1 MPYSR
6 RPSRTP
12 RSRFTLALLL
22 LTAVTLL
29 VLDLPGTGPLDP
41 VRDAFGAAFR
51 PIRAAG
57 NAVFEPLSNGWKG
70 AFGYDDLEQENQRL
84 KAEAEERKSEEA
96 DLARLRQKVADL
108 SKINGVT
115 IEAQKT
121 KVAEVTSGPLNS
133 FEQTVEIDAG
143 SGDGVKKGMAV
154 ITGRARSGE
163 GGAVLGRVV
172 EVRSGSSTVQLITE
186 QDLMI
191 GIRTQKGD
199 VGKATGQGSG
209 QPLLITG
216 IEDTTLIGTGDYLW
230 TSGIDRSAFPG
241 DLYVGRVT
249 KVGKAADGVPRVI
262 EAEPAADL
270 TARYVR
276 VVLKDPPK

>member
-1 MPYSR
+1 VAYSR
-6 RPSRTP
+6 RSSRTP

-41 VRDAFGAAFR
+41 VRNAFGAAFR
-51 PIRAAG
+51 PFRAAG

-70 AFGYDDLEQENQRL
+70 AFGYDDLEKENERL
-84 KAEAEERKSEEA
+84 KAQLEERKSEEA

-108 SKINGVT
+108 SQINGVT

-121 KVAEVTSGPLNS
+121 KVAEVTSGPLSS

-143 SGDGVKKGMAV
+143 SGDGIKKGMAV
-154 ITGRARSGE
+154 ITGRTNGS
-163 GGAVLGRVV
+163 GGAVFGKVV
-172 EVRSGSSTVQLITE
+172 EVRSGSSTVELLTE
-186 QDLMI
+186 ADVSI

-199 VGKATGQGSG
+199 IGTATGQG
-209 QPLLITG
+209 QDDPLLIEG
-216 IEDTTLIGTGDYLW
+216 IDERTLATGDLLW
-230 TSGIDRSAFPG
+230 TSGIDRSAFPA

-249 KVGKAADGVPRVI
+249 KVGKPVDGLPRVV

-270 TARYVR
+270 SSRYVR
-276 VVLKDPPK
+276 VVLRDPPG

>member
-1 MPYSR
+1 VAYSR
-6 RPSRTP
+6 RNSRTP

-41 VRDAFGAAFR
+41 VRGAFGAAFR
-51 PIRAAG
+51 PFRAAG

-70 AFGYDDLEQENQRL
+70 AFGYDDLEDENEKL
-84 KAEAEERKSEEA
+84 KAQLEERKSQEA

-108 SKINGVT
+108 SQINGVT

-121 KVAEVTSGPLNS
+121 KVAEVVTGPLSS

-143 SGDGVKKGMAV
+143 SSDGVKKGMAV
-154 ITGRARSGE
+154 ITGRTSGS
-163 GGAVLGRVV
+163 GGAVFGRIV
-172 EVRSGSSTVQLITE
+172 EVRSGSATVELLTE
-186 QDLMI
+186 ADASI

-199 VGKATGQGSG
+199 IGTATGQGQG
-209 QPLLITG
+209 DPLLIEG
-216 IEDTTLIGTGDYLW
+216 IDERTLAPGDLLW
-230 TSGIDRSAFPG
+230 TSGIDRSAFPA

-249 KVGKAADGVPRVI
+249 KVDKPVDGLPRVV

-270 TARYVR
+270 TSRYVR
-276 VVLKDPPK
+276 VVLRDPPG

>member
-1 MPYSR
+1 MAYSR
-6 RPSRTP
+6 RSSRTP

-41 VRDAFGAAFR
+41 VRNAFGAAFR
-51 PIRAAG
+51 PFRAAG

-70 AFGYDDLEQENQRL
+70 AFGYDDLEKENERL
-84 KAEAEERKSEEA
+84 KAQLEERKSEEA

-108 SKINGVT
+108 SQINGVT

-121 KVAEVTSGPLNS
+121 KVAEVTSGPLSS

-143 SGDGVKKGMAV
+143 SGDGIKKGMAV
-154 ITGRARSGE
+154 ITGRSSGS
-163 GGAVLGRVV
+163 GGAVFGKVV
-172 EVRSGSSTVQLITE
+172 EVRSGSSTVELLTE
-186 QDLMI
+186 ADVAI

-199 VGKATGQGSG
+199 IGTATGQGQG
-209 QPLLITG
+209 DPLLIEG
-216 IEDTTLIGTGDYLW
+216 IDERTLAVGDLLW
-230 TSGIDRSAFPG
+230 TSGIDRSAFPA
-241 DLYVGRVT
+241 DLFVGRVT
-249 KVGKAADGVPRVI
+249 KVGKPVDGLPRVV

-270 TARYVR
+270 TSRYVR
-276 VVLKDPPK
+276 VVLKDPPG

>member
-1 MPYSR
+1 MAYSR

-41 VRDAFGAAFR
+41 VRNAFASAFR
-51 PIRAAG
+51 PLRAAG
-57 NAVFEPLSNGWKG
+57 SAVFEPLSNGWKG
-70 AFGYDDLEQENQRL
+70 AFGYGDLEDENQRL
-84 KAEAEERKSEEA
+84 KAQAEDRKSHQA
-96 DLARLRQKVADL
+96 DLARLRQKVSDQN
-108 SKINGVT
+108 KILGVEVDP
-115 IEAQKT
+115 IKT
-121 KVAEVTSGPLNS
+121 KVAEVVSGPLNS

-143 SGDGVKKGMAV
+143 SSSGVKKGMAV
-154 ITGRARSGE
+154 ITGRAKGAE

-172 EVRSGSSTVQLITE
+172 EVRSGSATVELITE
-186 QDLMI
+186 SDVMI
-191 GIRTQKGD
+191 GVRAQKGD
-199 VGKATGQGSG
+199 VGTATGKGLDK
-209 QPLLITG
+209 PLLIEG
-216 IEDTTLIGTGDYLW
+216 IDEPTLAEGDFLW

-249 KVGKAADGVPRVI
+249 KVGKAVDGVPRVV

-270 TARYVR
+270 TSRYVR
-276 VVLKDPPK
+276 VVLQDPPK

>member
-41 VRDAFGAAFR
+41 VRNAFRSVFR
-51 PIRAAG
+51 PIGAAG
-57 NAVFEPLSNGWKG
+57 NVVFEPLSNGWKG
-70 AFGYDDLEQENQRL
+70 AFGYGDLEDENEKL
-84 KAEAEERKSEEA
+84 KAQLEERKSEEA

-108 SKINGVT
+108 SKINGVR

-121 KVAEVTSGPLNS
+121 KVAEITSGPLNS
-133 FEQTVEIDAG
+133 FEQTVDIDAG
-143 SGDGVKKGMAV
+143 SSDGVKKGMAV
-154 ITGRARSGE
+154 ITGRTQGK
-163 GGAVLGRVV
+163 GGAVLGKVV
-172 EVRSGSSTVQLITE
+172 EVRSGSATVQLITE
-186 QDLMI
+186 ADVTI
-191 GIRTQKGD
+191 GVRTQKGD
-199 VGKATGQGSG
+199 VGTATGRGLDK
-209 QPLLITG
+209 PLLIEG
-216 IEDTTLIGTGDYLW
+216 IDEPTLAPGDLLW
-230 TSGIDRSAFPG
+230 TSGIRRSAFPG

-249 KVGKAADGVPRVI
+249 KVGKAVDGVPRVV

-270 TARYVR
+270 TSRYVR

>member
-1 MPYSR
+1 VPYSR

-41 VRDAFGAAFR
+41 VRNAFGAAFR

-70 AFGYDDLEQENQRL
+70 AFGYGDLEDENQKL
-84 KAEAEERKSEEA
+84 KARLEERKSEEA

-121 KVAEVTSGPLNS
+121 KVAEITSGPLNS

-143 SGDGVKKGMAV
+143 SSDGVKKGMAV
-154 ITGRARSGE
+154 ITGRTTGK
-163 GGAVLGRVV
+163 GGAVLGKVV
-172 EVRSGSSTVQLITE
+172 EVRSGSATVELITE
-186 QDLMI
+186 SDVTI
-191 GIRTQKGD
+191 GVRTQKGD
-199 VGKATGQGSG
+199 VGTATGSG
-209 QPLLITG
+209 LDKPLVVEG
-216 IEDTTLIGTGDYLW
+216 IDEPTLSPGDFLW

-241 DLYVGRVT
+241 DLYVGRIT
-249 KVGKAADGVPRVI
+249 KVGKAVDGVPRVV

-270 TARYVR
+270 SSRYVR

>member
-1 MPYSR
+1 MAYSR
-6 RPSRTP
+6 RSSRTP

-41 VRDAFGAAFR
+41 VRNAFGAAFR
-51 PIRAAG
+51 PFRAAG

-70 AFGYDDLEQENQRL
+70 AFGYDDLEKENERL
-84 KAEAEERKSEEA
+84 KAQLEERKSEEA

-108 SKINGVT
+108 SQINGVT

-121 KVAEVTSGPLNS
+121 KVAEVTSGPLSS
-133 FEQTVEIDAG
+133 FEQTVAIDAG
-143 SGDGVKKGMAV
+143 SGDGIQKGMAV
-154 ITGRARSGE
+154 ITGRTNGS
-163 GGAVLGRVV
+163 GGAVFGKVV
-172 EVRSGSSTVQLITE
+172 EVRSGSSTVELLTE
-186 QDLMI
+186 ADVSI

-199 VGKATGQGSG
+199 IGTATGQG
-209 QPLLITG
+209 QDDPLLIEG
-216 IEDTTLIGTGDYLW
+216 IDERTLATGDLLW
-230 TSGIDRSAFPG
+230 TSGIDRSAFPA

-249 KVGKAADGVPRVI
+249 KVGKPVDGLPRVV

-270 TARYVR
+270 SSRYVR
-276 VVLKDPPK
+276 VVLRDPPG

>member
-1 MPYSR
+1 VPYSR

-22 LTAVTLL
+22 LTAITLL

-41 VRDAFGAAFR
+41 VRDALGAAFR
-51 PIRAAG
+51 PIRSAADV
-57 NAVFEPLSNGWKG
+57 VFEPLSNGWKG
-70 AFGYDDLEQENQRL
+70 AFGYGDLEDENEKL
-84 KAEAEERKSEEA
+84 KAELEERKSEEA

-121 KVAEVTSGPLNS
+121 KVAEITSGPLNS

-143 SGDGVKKGMAV
+143 SSDGVKKGMAV
-154 ITGRARSGE
+154 ITGRTKGK
-163 GGAVLGRVV
+163 GGAVLGKVV
-172 EVRSGSSTVQLITE
+172 DVRSGSSTVELITE
-186 QDLMI
+186 SDVTI

-199 VGKATGQGSG
+199 VGTATGRGLDK
-209 QPLLITG
+209 PLLIEG
-216 IEDTTLIGTGDYLW
+216 LDEPTLAVGDFLW

-249 KVGKAADGVPRVI
+249 KVGKAVDGVPRVI
-262 EAEPAADL
+262 EADPAADL
-270 TARYVR
+270 SSRYVR